1 MPEQMAIKTALN
13 RAFRV
18 ALDEDAGVFLLGED
32 IGVYGGAFGV
42 TDGLVHDYG
51 EARVIDTPISEEAMV
66 GSGIGAALQGMRPI
80 AEMQFSDF
88 VVNAMDPVVNQ
99 AAKLHYM
106 YGGHTTVPLVV
117 RLPGGGGTGAAQQHS
132 QSLEAWFA
140 HVPGLKVVTPG
151 TAQDFHDLLL
161 ASIADPNP
169 VVFCEHKGLY
179 KEEGEVEPRASM
191 AASPARIGEAAV
203 RRPGRDLTIATYSLM
218 AARSLEVAE
227 TLAERGI
234 EAEVVDL
241 RTLRPLDRETVR
253 ASVQRTGRLLVVH
266 EAPKSG
272 GAGAEV
278 VASVTESA
286 ALDYLLAPV
295 RRVCGLEVP
304 IPYAAQLE
312 RAVIPQATDIEKAAV
327 ELVES

>member
-1 MPEQMAIKTALN
+1 MPEPMAIKAALN
-13 RAFRV
+13 RALRT
-18 ALDEDAGVFLLGED
+18 ALDEDDGVFLLGED

-66 GSGIGAALQGMRPI
+66 GAAVGAALQGMRPI

-88 VVNAMDPVVNQ
+88 IVNAMDPVVNQ

-106 YGGHTTVPLVV
+106 YGGGTTVPMVV
-117 RLPGGGGTGAAQQHS
+117 RLPAGGGTGAAQQHS

-140 HVPGLKVVTPG
+140 HVPGLKVVAPS

-161 ASIADPNP
+161 AATADPNP
-169 VVFCEHKGLY
+169 VMFCEHKKLY
-179 KEEGEVEPRASM
+179 KEEGEVEARESI

-203 RRPGRDLTIATYSLM
+203 RREGRDLTIAAYSL
-218 AARSLEVAE
+218 AAHRSLEAAE
-227 TLAERGI
+227 ALAERGV
-234 EAEVVDL
+234 EAEVIDL
-241 RTLRPLDRETVR
+241 RTLRPLDREAVR
-253 ASVQRTGRLLVVH
+253 GSVRRTGRLLVAH
-266 EAPKSG
+266 EAAKSG
-272 GAGAEV
+272 GVGAEV
-278 VASVTESA
+278 VASVTEST

-312 RAVIPQATDIEKAAV
+312 EAVIPQVADIEKGAI
-327 ELVES
+327 ELVEA